1 MDDRRRID
9 RTPGGAGPG
18 EQRAGDGPGDKSA
31 GDGSGEKEKSGLRPA
46 QLAAGGIAATTAAFL
61 CSFFGVYGTVIG
73 TGLISVLSTVG
84 SEFYLRSAR
93 KSKEAARKAK
103 VKASELAST
112 KTGRTA
118 VLPVTGAGPQRTLRP
133 EGPGRTEGTVRPE
146 GPGRAERPEGPDL
159 PTQRMS
165 YADQPTVYLNADQP
179 TDYLGVP
186 AAADTS
192 GGDSARG
199 SRLRR
204 RWPILAA
211 TSAVVFAIGLFLVT
225 GFELATGQSLSG
237 QGRSTVSEIVGNTG
251 QESGTDRGGQQ
262 GGSGEGDGGSG
273 DGSGGS
279 DGSDGSVDGERRDV
293 ETGGSD
299 DGAPA
304 TTTRPAPADG
314 TDGEQDGRPARRR
327 PRRTP
332 HRRSNRPRPN
342 PRRTPNPRPSRPRKS
357 SRGPYGRVE
366 RDYGA
371 LGSSQGR
378 AARRVL
384 AAAVGSS
391 RR

>member
-9 RTPGGAGPG
+9 RTPGGAG

-133 EGPGRTEGTVRPE
+133 EGPGSAEGTVRPE

-165 YADQPTVYLNADQP
+165 DADQPTVYLNADQP

-279 DGSDGSVDGERRDV
+279 DGSVDGERRDV

-314 TDGEQDGRPARRR
+314 TDGEQDGRPA
-327 PRRTP
+327 PTEAPADTP
-332 HRRSNRPRPN
+332 PAEQPA
-342 PRRTPNPRPSRPRKS
+342 PTEPPADPQP
-357 SRGPYGRVE
+357 PAE
-366 RDYGA
+366 PA
-371 LGSSQGR
+371 P
-378 AARRVL
+378 
-384 AAAVGSS
+384 
-391 RR
+391 